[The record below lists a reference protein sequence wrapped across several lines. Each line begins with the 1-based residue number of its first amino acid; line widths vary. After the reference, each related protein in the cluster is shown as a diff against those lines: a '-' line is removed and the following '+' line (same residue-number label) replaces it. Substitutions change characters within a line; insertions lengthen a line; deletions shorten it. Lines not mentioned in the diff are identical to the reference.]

1 MVPIRPDTLALPKV
15 MATYKVVLFFTLGL
29 LAGCTPSSRPVLP
42 PAGGFPPG
50 FPATFYS
57 TVPREAVYRV
67 VPERSSL
74 LLKVYRTGALASLGH
89 NHVIQSQADGF
100 IYLADDLAHAR
111 ADLFV
116 AVAGFVVDDAAAR
129 AAAGPD
135 FATQPSVSDIEGTRA
150 NMLGPKLL
158 DAEKSPFIVVH
169 VAPSHVGAQ
178 TTQVALSI
186 RIRDHVA
193 EVPVDV
199 SWSRSGDELSIHGAF
214 AIDHATLGLEPF
226 SALGGA
232 LRVADRIDVEV
243 LLVAKST
250 R

>member
-1 MVPIRPDTLALPKV
+1 VKTQSRARITLALI
-15 MATYKVVLFFTLGL
+15 VLIVAACGPRTQ
-29 LAGCTPSSRPVLP
+29 PVLAP
-42 PAGGFPPG
+42 PGGFPPE
-50 FPATFYS
+50 FPAAFYS
-57 TVPREAVYRV
+57 SVHPDLVFRV
-67 VPERSSL
+67 VPERSSVQ
-74 LLKVYRTGALASLGH
+74 LKVYRAGTLAALGH
-89 NHVIQSQADGF
+89 NHVIQSRPDGF

-129 AAAGPD
+129 TAAGPD

-178 TTQVALSI
+178 TTQVKLSI

-193 EVPVDV
+193 EIPVDV

-214 AIDHATLGLEPF
+214 ATDHATLGLEPF

-243 LLVAKST
+243 SLVAKST

>member
-1 MVPIRPDTLALPKV
+1 MSAYKLTLL
-15 MATYKVVLFFTLGL
+15 LTLGL
-29 LAGCTPSSRPVLP
+29 IAGCVPHPQPVLP
-42 PAGGFPPG
+42 PAGGFPPD
-50 FPATFYS
+50 FPATYYS
-57 TVPREAVYRV
+57 TLPREAVYRV

-74 LLKVYRTGALASLGH
+74 LLKVYRAGALASLGH
-89 NHVIQSQADGF
+89 NHVIQNHVDGF
-100 IYLADDLAHAR
+100 IYLADDLTHAR

-116 AVAGFVVDDAAAR
+116 AVAGFAVDDAAAR

-135 FATQPSVSDIEGTRA
+135 FATQPSESDIEGTRA

-169 VAPSHVGAQ
+169 VAPGHVGEK

-199 SWSRSGDELSIHGAF
+199 NWSRSGDELSIHGAF

-226 SALGGA
+226 STLGGA
-232 LRVADRIDVEV
+232 LRVADKIDVDV
-243 LLVAKST
+243 SLVARST